1 MDWRNSGMQGLISY
15 YATLQSLV
23 EVGLGSFLHALHI
36 PFSGHALSLNQGLIL
51 TQACQKTASRKEAIT
66 ATNGI
71 SIITA
76 ILKSLSPMGKRLT
89 PMLAI
94 SMQGFLFS
102 IGVFILGNNILGMI
116 LGISLLS
123 LWSFAQPLLFAY
135 LFFGEKLFFA
145 VEKLWLDTAEKLSI
159 SPEYGI
165 NILIAFV
172 GVKVILGWIVAVI
185 GWKYPTWITERYF
198 TKIMKYKDFTA
209 DKIKNR
215 KTLNPTTG
223 AFKDLLNPWMIIS
236 LVLTIGFMILTEKS
250 DYFQVFVYS
259 LRVIAVA
266 YLVFFILRAFPQ
278 SWIKKALKSFPTLAK
293 TVDQMYDRAPE
304 STEPKH

>member
-1 MDWRNSGMQGLISY
+1 MQGLISY

-23 EVGLGSFLHALHI
+23 EVGLGSFLHAMHI

-51 TQACQKTASRKEAIT
+51 TQACQKIETRKEAIT

-102 IGVFILGNNILGMI
+102 IGVFIFGNNILGMI

-145 VEKLWLDTAEKLSI
+145 VEKLWLDIAVKSGLSA
-159 SPEYGI
+159 EYGI
-165 NILIAFV
+165 KILLAFV
-172 GVKVILGWIVAVI
+172 GLKITLAWIVAII

-198 TKIMKYKDFTA
+198 TKIMKYKEFTA
-209 DKIKNR
+209 DRIKKR
-215 KTLNPTTG
+215 KPQNATTG
-223 AFKDLLNPWMIIS
+223 AFKDLLSPWMIIS

-250 DYFQVFVYS
+250 DYFQVFIYS
-259 LRVIAVA
+259 LRVVAVA

-278 SWIKKALKSFPTLAK
+278 SWIKKILKSFPTLAK
-293 TVDQMYDRAPE
+293 TVDHMYDRAPE

>member
-1 MDWRNSGMQGLISY
+1 MHGLVSY

-23 EVGLGSFLHALHI
+23 EVGLGSFLHAFHI

-51 TQACQKTASRKEAIT
+51 TQACQKIENRKDAVA

-102 IGVFILGNNILGMI
+102 IGVLILGNNILGMI

-135 LFFGEKLFFA
+135 LFFGEKLFLA
-145 VEKLWLDTAEKLSI
+145 VEKLWLDIAEKLSI
-159 SPEYGI
+159 SPEYGL
-165 NILIAFV
+165 NILIGF
-172 GVKVILGWIVAVI
+172 VILKVLLGWAVAFI
-185 GWKYPTWITERYF
+185 GWKYPTWVTEKYF
-198 TKIMKYKDFTA
+198 TQIMKYKDFTVQ
-209 DKIKNR
+209 KLKN
-215 KTLNPTTG
+215 KKNQG
-223 AFKDLLNPWMIIS
+223 ATRGALKDLLNPWMIIS
-236 LVLTIGFMILTEKS
+236 LVLTIAFMILTEKS
-250 DYFQVFVYS
+250 GYFQVFVYS
-259 LRVIAVA
+259 LRVVAIA

-278 SWIKKALKSFPTLAK
+278 SWIKKALTSFPTLAK
-293 TVDQMYDRAPE
+293 TVDRLLDREPE

>member
-1 MDWRNSGMQGLISY
+1 MQGLISY

-51 TQACQKTASRKEAIT
+51 TQACQKTESRKDAIA

-102 IGVFILGNNILGMI
+102 VGLFIFGNNIIGMI
-116 LGISLLS
+116 LGISLLA
-123 LWSFAQPLLFAY
+123 LWSFVQPLLFAY

-145 VEKLWLDTAEKLSI
+145 VEKLWLDIAGKLAV

-165 NILIAFV
+165 NVLLAFV
-172 GVKVILGWIVAVI
+172 GLKIVLSWIVAFA
-185 GWKYPTWITERYF
+185 GWKYPTWITEKYF

-209 DKIKNR
+209 EKLKNR
-215 KTLNPTTG
+215 KSQSPTSG
-223 AFKDLLNPWMIIS
+223 AVKDLLNPWMIFS
-236 LVLTIGFMILTEKS
+236 LILTIAFMILTEKS
-250 DYFQVFVYS
+250 DYFQIFVYS

-266 YLVFFILRAFPQ
+266 YLVFFVLRAFPQ
-278 SWIKKALKSFPTLAK
+278 SWIKRALKSFPTLAK
-293 TVDQMYDRAPE
+293 TVDLLHDRASE
-304 STEPKH
+304 STELKR

>member
-1 MDWRNSGMQGLISY
+1 MQGLISY

-23 EVGLGSFLHALHI
+23 EVGLGSFLHAFHI

-51 TQACQKTASRKEAIT
+51 TQACQKTNTRKEAMM

-76 ILKSLSPMGKRLT
+76 VLKSLSPIGKRLT

-102 IGVFILGNNILGMI
+102 IGIFIFGNNIIGMI
-116 LGISLLS
+116 LGMWLLS
-123 LWSFAQPLLFAY
+123 LWSFCQPLLFAY
-135 LFFGEKLFFA
+135 LFFGERLFIA
-145 VEKLWLDTAEKLSI
+145 IEKLWLDIAEKLSLP
-159 SPEYGI
+159 PEYGI
-165 NILIAFV
+165 NILIIFV
-172 GVKVILGWIVAVI
+172 SIKLLLAVIVAFI
-185 GWKYPTWITERYF
+185 GWKYPTWITEKYF
-198 TKIMKYKDFTA
+198 TKIMKYKDFTTQS
-209 DKIKNR
+209 IR
-215 KTLNPTTG
+215 KKKKAPTATIG
-223 AFKDLLNPWMIIS
+223 ALKDLLNPWMILS
-236 LVLTIGFMILTEKS
+236 LGLTIAFMILTEKS
-250 DYFQVFVYS
+250 DYFQVFIYS

-293 TVDQMYDRAPE
+293 TVDRLLGHAAE

>member
-1 MDWRNSGMQGLISY
+1 MDWRDPGMQGLISY

-51 TQACQKTASRKEAIT
+51 TQACKKTESRKEALT
-66 ATNGI
+66 AANGI

-76 ILKSLSPMGKRLT
+76 ILKSLSPVGKRLT

-102 IGVFILGNNILGMI
+102 MGVFLLGNNILGMI

-123 LWSFAQPLLFAY
+123 IWSFAQPLLFAY
-135 LFFGEKLFFA
+135 LFFGEKIFLA
-145 VEKLWLDTAEKLSI
+145 VEKLWLDLAEKLTL

-165 NILIAFV
+165 NLLIAFV
-172 GVKVILGWIVAVI
+172 AFKIILAWLVAII
-185 GWKYPTWITERYF
+185 GWNYPTWITEKYF

-209 DKIKNR
+209 RKIKNR
-215 KTLNPTTG
+215 KSLSATTG
-223 AFKDLLNPWMIIS
+223 ALKDLFNPWMIFS
-236 LVLTIGFMILTEKS
+236 LGLTVGFMILTEKS
-250 DYFQVFVYS
+250 DYFQIFIYAM
-259 LRVIAVA
+259 RVIAVA
-266 YLVFFILRAFPQ
+266 YIVFFILRAFPQ
-278 SWIKKALKSFPTLAK
+278 SWIKKVLKSFPTLAK

>member
-1 MDWRNSGMQGLISY
+1 MQGLISY

-23 EVGLGSFLHALHI
+23 EVGLGSFLHAMHI

-51 TQACQKTASRKEAIT
+51 TQACQKAESRKDAIT

-102 IGVFILGNNILGMI
+102 IGVFIFGNNILGMV

-145 VEKLWLDTAEKLSI
+145 VEKLWLDITEKLSL

-165 NILIAFV
+165 NILLAFV
-172 GVKVILGWIVAVI
+172 GLKIVLAWIVALI
-185 GWKYPTWITERYF
+185 GWKYPTWITEKYF
-198 TKIMKYKDFTA
+198 TKIMKYKDFTT

-215 KTLNPTTG
+215 KTQSATSG

-250 DYFQVFVYS
+250 DYFQIFVYS

-293 TVDQMYDRAPE
+293 TVDQVYDRAPE
-304 STEPKH
+304 SAEPKR